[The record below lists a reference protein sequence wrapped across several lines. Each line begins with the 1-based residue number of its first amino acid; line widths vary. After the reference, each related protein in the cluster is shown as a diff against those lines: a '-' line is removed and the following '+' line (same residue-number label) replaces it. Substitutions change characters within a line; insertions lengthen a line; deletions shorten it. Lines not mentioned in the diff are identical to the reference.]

1 MVRAGI
7 LQIFAKKSIAPS
19 RLMVKKRSG
28 EERVGF
34 STGSKPPFLIK
45 TPVIYVVI
53 YKMITISLLN
63 TSMTARRRGKE
74 MTPTGSPVAIAT
86 LPFSNLEIPP
96 QPPQIQHSLEQGNV
110 LYLPQL
116 AFSLSTRHPH
126 TQRRGG

>member
-1 MVRAGI
+1 
-7 LQIFAKKSIAPS
+7 
-19 RLMVKKRSG
+19 MVKKRSG

-86 LPFSNLEIPP
+86 LPFSNLEIPRNRRRSNTP
-96 QPPQIQHSLEQGNV
+96 
-110 LYLPQL
+110 
-116 AFSLSTRHPH
+116 LSREMCSIC
-126 TQRRGG
+126 RSWRFY